1 VACNAIFKHQQELFT
16 GVPGQYLV
24 KGEFA
29 KALLPELKR
38 SFETNEQLKDQVGGS
53 HYRDMEIQPIEYILK
68 NKIGFSEGN
77 VIKYVSRWRSKGGI
91 QDLEKA
97 VQTLQQLITHEKE
110 KNDEALRQL

>member
-1 VACNAIFKHQQELFT
+1 MYDSTFRDQLDLFT
-16 GVPGQYLV
+16 AKSQIYQKYLE
-24 KGEFA
+24 G
-29 KALLPELKR
+29 
-38 SFETNEQLKDQVGGS
+38 QVGGS

-97 VQTLQQLITHEKE
+97 VQTLQQLISHEKS
-110 KNDEALRQL
+110 KNETLR